1 MALSKGKVCIAALRD
16 DRVLNDL
23 GLSLNKLNDYLYSG
37 NPTVF
42 ACGSVNVV
50 GQSGGGIVVP
60 PGDAKAYAEALVRV
74 YHMSEEERKEMADK
88 GRKEIKEKYSY
99 SLLAKQYMKIF
110 EEVMK

>member
-1 MALSKGKVCIAALRD
+1 CIAALRD

-50 GQSGGGIVVP
+50 GQSGGGIVIP
-60 PGDAKAYAEALVRV
+60 PGDVKAYAEALQRV
-74 YHMSEEERKEMADK
+74 YRMTDEERQAMGER
-88 GRKEIKEKYSY
+88 GRREIREKYSY
-99 SLLAKQYMKIF
+99 SLLARQYMDIF
-110 EEVMK
+110 KGVEG